1 MGGVISAIVDAI
13 VDVVEVIVDIVETVI
28 DLVVDIVD
36 SVIDT
41 MADLLGFDQDDPQ
54 TIEQFQ
60 VHNQALF
67 ENPDT
72 TSLTQIIYNS
82 IMAEEDIAANIL
94 YAEVFQ
100 SGKKNVR
107 KFTEFIDDDNYFEDF
122 PTLQANII
130 TVDYDE
136 VDDVLTTLNSTPVT
150 IDTAKLGTLFV
161 PNWIKYW
168 LQVNKSY
175 DHNAK
180 TFVHSSY
187 TYTVNVYDS
196 TYNSGNSTYTLR
208 LGNPLADFA
217 GFTVPA
223 KPIGLH
229 YIIYYH
235 KDNAPSDPLIWIYKV
250 GEGTYT
256 DLDEPSQEFGESGSD
271 TMGILPAIPLRIN
284 NTNFN
289 ATATTKSQQ
298 ITDLV
303 EKVGLD
309 APELISSVMDDVA
322 DAGISDYNNKVDHVF
337 LNFGV
342 RLWDTSQIAINYCF
356 RFVSTLYPGQASTEG
371 DYNAAPDD
379 KPYNTLLVTGS
390 DYKYTFRF
398 AYIKFVHTALAA
410 IDADATSTA
419 HAIYYSDLSR
429 FTSGAKG
436 NDDLIAPYYIS
447 SGVGGYNVGYYC
459 STTANITSY
468 LAGSL
473 AQESSYSSEAAEWM
487 QPTQRIE
494 FTGTLVNADDSTN
507 SDGVVKPSLV
517 YEKVAGGNVT
527 QITSNTT
534 YQIPAGTSPLKIEI
548 SGGGGGGGS
557 GERGGSGSN
566 GNSGGTTYARV
577 YNAGGTLLNTYT
589 AGGGGG
595 GAGNAHETSTGF
607 PGQSFGG
614 PGSNGVPSGAHSS
627 FSGTGGQNYN
637 DSNGGSASGYSAGG
651 ASGGDDGGWF
661 HDDDSGNPGLRGTY
675 YTVNHTVANYTDYVV
690 ITIGGGG
697 AGGQSGND
705 GGNGSAGRCVLTPTA
720 PVNTL
725 RLINRAAEE
734 TTVNQEMI
742 YYQATT
748 AGLNAYTLK
757 APKCLLRVVDA
768 QTGEFKMVSFN
779 LAEKYDLMI
788 PFSYD
793 MVKDLPNAHV
803 SSLFIAAAHVSLY
816 VAHYEVIETPLWAK
830 LLKIV
835 QVVLFIIAV
844 MSAPSIAK
852 FVVTFIK
859 EKTTNDIMQGI
870 FRELGKGDDKLS
882 AAFRIVSTAMD
893 YGDAQGLD
901 LTKFSNIFSL
911 LGDVASVIGE
921 VLTIYNYEE
930 LDDIRD
936 EQERQKILQ
945 DKKMD
950 ALHEVQQALFQNKDG
965 VSLDLTRYTTIAS
978 INPMSPSQYLSN
990 SVENFNMMGFNDWDY
1005 NSKYDSLFEPQ
1016 TMIT

>member
-459 STTANITSY
+459 TTTANITSY
-468 LAGSL
+468 LAGNL
-473 AQESSYSSEAAEWM
+473 AQESSYTTEAADWM
-487 QPTQRIE
+487 QPTQRIT

-517 YEKVAGGNVT
+517 YEKVTGANVT

-534 YQIPAGTSPLKIEI
+534 YQIIAGTSPLKIEI
-548 SGGGGGGGS
+548 SGGGG
-557 GERGGSGSN
+557 
-566 GNSGGTTYARV
+566 
-577 YNAGGTLLNTYT
+577 
-589 AGGGGG
+589 AGGGVK
-595 GAGNAHETSTGF
+595 AG
-607 PGQSFGG
+607 
-614 PGSNGVPSGAHSS
+614 
-627 FSGTGGQNYN
+627 
-637 DSNGGSASGYSAGG
+637 
-651 ASGGDDGGWF
+651 W
-661 HDDDSGNPGLRGTY
+661 RG
-675 YTVNHTVANYTDYVV
+675 
-690 ITIGGGG
+690 
-697 AGGQSGND
+697 
-705 GGNGSAGRCVLTPTA
+705 
-720 PVNTL
+720 
-725 RLINRAAEE
+725 
-734 TTVNQEMI
+734 
-742 YYQATT
+742 
-748 AGLNAYTLK
+748 
-757 APKCLLRVVDA
+757 
-768 QTGEFKMVSFN
+768 
-779 LAEKYDLMI
+779 
-788 PFSYD
+788 
-793 MVKDLPNAHV
+793 
-803 SSLFIAAAHVSLY
+803 
-816 VAHYEVIETPLWAK
+816 
-830 LLKIV
+830 
-835 QVVLFIIAV
+835 
-844 MSAPSIAK
+844 
-852 FVVTFIK
+852 
-859 EKTTNDIMQGI
+859 
-870 FRELGKGDDKLS
+870 
-882 AAFRIVSTAMD
+882 
-893 YGDAQGLD
+893 
-901 LTKFSNIFSL
+901 
-911 LGDVASVIGE
+911 
-921 VLTIYNYEE
+921 
-930 LDDIRD
+930 
-936 EQERQKILQ
+936 
-945 DKKMD
+945 
-950 ALHEVQQALFQNKDG
+950 
-965 VSLDLTRYTTIAS
+965 
-978 INPMSPSQYLSN
+978 
-990 SVENFNMMGFNDWDY
+990 
-1005 NSKYDSLFEPQ
+1005 
-1016 TMIT
+1016 